1 MLKVIISIYW
11 SFRSWIIHQM
21 KVILSS
27 NFYQTFYRIFII
39 IHSFLKH
46 SFEVRY
52 MNLLQF
58 IPNLDKFFVE
68 DLNTEVVTAV
78 QQILVPRIWYVPQ

>member
-1 MLKVIISIYW
+1 
-11 SFRSWIIHQM
+11 
-21 KVILSS
+21 
-27 NFYQTFYRIFII
+27 
-39 IHSFLKH
+39 
-46 SFEVRY
+46 

-78 QQILVPRIWYVPQ
+78 QQILVPRI

>member
-1 MLKVIISIYW
+1 
-11 SFRSWIIHQM
+11 
-21 KVILSS
+21 
-27 NFYQTFYRIFII
+27 
-39 IHSFLKH
+39 
-46 SFEVRY
+46 